1 MEHQLKFAG
10 SKLAK
15 STNRIP
21 ASHGSLR
28 TATDQRRKDLGWIRE
43 PLRRRAG
50 TRCGC
55 TGARS
60 VWGLGGREV
69 GLMPSKCLRAS
80 RLECMLAN
88 LDEVPG
94 WYPPGS
100 PSSRTQ
106 AGCPRLGSGCFRTV
120 ELQNLGDND
129 SPSIGW

>member
-43 PLRRRAG
+43 PLRRRGG

-60 VWGLGGREV
+60 VWGVGRPRSGIDALE
-69 GLMPSKCLRAS
+69 MPSSFAFGMHVGEFGRSARVVSS
-80 RLECMLAN
+80 RFSLLSH
-88 LDEVPG
+88 PG
-94 WYPPGS
+94 WL
-100 PSSRTQ
+100 SSF
-106 AGCPRLGSGCFRTV
+106 GEWMLLYS
-120 ELQNLGDND
+120 
-129 SPSIGW
+129 